1 MIGGDGFGV
10 SALDEGFKVSMR
22 GYDRDQVDARIKELR
37 DELSRARLGASR
49 NNQELDAMRAEIS
62 SLNDQL
68 TRTGKIDAAAI
79 VAEADRLTG
88 ASDRAAREAEEIM
101 NHAQKVAEEVL
112 AQTNQQAAH
121 LQEQANAI
129 YDQAKAE
136 AEAIIEE
143 ARLAAEKTKALL
155 RVELDAIRNRHRDE
169 NS

>member
-1 MIGGDGFGV
+1 
-10 SALDEGFKVSMR
+10 LDEGFKVSMR

-37 DELSRARLGASR
+37 DELSRARLGNVR
-49 NNQELDAMRAEIS
+49 NNQELDAMRAEIN

-121 LQEQANAI
+121 LQEQANVI
-129 YDQAKAE
+129 YDQARVE

-143 ARLAAEKTKALL
+143 ARAAAEKTKALL

-169 NS
+169 NH